1 MKLLFACVPLRQTT
15 TGTLYLYVNLLFT
28 SARVPVLWNVNVL
41 WEERQE
47 KQRIIRQDA
56 KEMHGIGRGRG
67 GHAAWGAGGGLNQN
81 VKTFFFAVFRNLL
94 LRVFFS
100 GHVTEEQNNWISGV
114 GTATSV
120 LEGQRWWTEPWIIHN
135 FGCTWGRARL
145 LTSVVPNKFLVLV
158 FVLLLALGVCASRLL

>member
-1 MKLLFACVPLRQTT
+1 MPLRQTT

-28 SARVPVLWNVNVL
+28 FARVPILWNVNVL

-56 KEMHGIGRGRG
+56 KEMHGIGRGKGRACSVG
-67 GHAAWGAGGGLNQN
+67 GAGGGLNQN

-114 GTATSV
+114 GMATSV
-120 LEGQRWWTEPWIIHN
+120 LEGQRWWTEPWIIYI
-135 FGCTWGRARL
+135 FGCTWARL